1 MSLKKIMKVLAVLAA
16 LGISVAQAGADDYGT
31 AKTQPGKQSVVQ
43 GADDYGT
50 A

>member
-16 LGISVAQAGADDYGT
+16 LSISVAQAGADDNGV
-31 AKTQPGKQSVVQ
+31 AKQIQQSAPQ
-43 GADDYGT
+43 GADDYGV